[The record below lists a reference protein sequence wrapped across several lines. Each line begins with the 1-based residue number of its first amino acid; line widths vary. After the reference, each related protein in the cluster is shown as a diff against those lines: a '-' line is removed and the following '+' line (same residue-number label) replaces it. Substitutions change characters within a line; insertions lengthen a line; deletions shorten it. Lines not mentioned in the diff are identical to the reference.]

1 MLIGEYGYVLDDKK
15 RLAIPAKL
23 RRAIGTKAVLT
34 RGLDSCLV
42 LYPLSEWEKLNNQ
55 LGQLSQGQGSTRSFV
70 RLLLSGAM
78 EVTLDSTGRVLVPD
92 YLKEYA
98 GLDKQVT
105 FVGIGS
111 RVEVWDSTKW
121 KQYKHEAE
129 RTVGN
134 VAEKLGELGLY

>member
-1 MLIGEYGYVLDDKK
+1 MLIGEYLYTLDDKK

-42 LYPLSEWEKLNNQ
+42 LYPLPEWKKLNSK
-55 LGQLSQGQGSTRSFV
+55 LGELSVGQGSTRSLV
-70 RLLLSGAM
+70 RLILSGAM
-78 EVTLDSTGRVLVPD
+78 EVELDATGRVLVPE

-105 FVGIGS
+105 MVGIGE
-111 RVEVWDSTKW
+111 RLEVWDKTKW
-121 KQYKHEAE
+121 EEYKREAE

-134 VAEKLGELGLY
+134 TAEKLGELGLY